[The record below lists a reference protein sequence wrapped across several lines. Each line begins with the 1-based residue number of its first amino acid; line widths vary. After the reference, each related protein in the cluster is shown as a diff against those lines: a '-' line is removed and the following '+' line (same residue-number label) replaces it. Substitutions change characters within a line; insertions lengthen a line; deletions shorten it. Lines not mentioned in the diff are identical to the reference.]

1 MTYIKDIIKYTETFA
16 PLETAM
22 DFDNCGLLVG
32 SDNTSVSKVLVALDI
47 THKVVEEAIEI
58 GAELIISHHPVIF
71 NPIKSIDTNSVVYKL
86 AENKISALCLHT
98 NLDLSPEFGV
108 NTCLAKAVG
117 VKKGMFTDGECL
129 LIGELE
135 KEITSK
141 EFALVVKNALNCKGL
156 RFTDACNKVKTIA
169 ICSGSGGDYVALA
182 KEYNADL
189 LLTGEIKH
197 HEILLANSMNLSI
210 VDAGHFKTE
219 DIVIA
224 PLCKK
229 LSKKFNNV
237 QFIKSSACTDEI
249 QYI

>member
-16 PLETAM
+16 PLKTAM

-32 SDNTSVSKVLVALDI
+32 NGSTSVSKALVALDI
-47 THKVVEEAIEI
+47 TDKVIEEAIEI

-71 NPIKSIDTNSVVYKL
+71 NPIKSLDTNSVVYKL

-98 NLDLSPEFGV
+98 NLDLSPDFGV
-108 NTCLAKAVG
+108 NTCLAEAVG
-117 VKKGMFTDGECL
+117 VKNGMFADGECL

-135 KEITSK
+135 KEITPK

-156 RFTDACNKVKTIA
+156 RFTEVCNKVKTVA
-169 ICSGSGGDYVALA
+169 MCSGSGGDYVTLA

-224 PLCKK
+224 PLCNK
-229 LSKKFNNV
+229 LSKDFNNV